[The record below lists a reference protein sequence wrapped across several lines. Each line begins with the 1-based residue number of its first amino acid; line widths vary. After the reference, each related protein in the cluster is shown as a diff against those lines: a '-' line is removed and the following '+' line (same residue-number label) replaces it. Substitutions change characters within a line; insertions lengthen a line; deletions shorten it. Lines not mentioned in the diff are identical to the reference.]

1 MPGATAWDGP
11 PWEALGP
18 RDGCDLPGGA
28 EASRWTPRQKLGGG
42 AVDQWVGHKQG
53 FSVLDGPWNHLED
66 FTDSYR
72 LGPAPGLM
80 ISLVSGVAFVAAFL
94 KVPQMILT
102 RGQGE
107 TSDAESR
114 AARDKEVG
122 RLAAS
127 VRHPPWRTLRC
138 AKDETGPASGLEYK
152 TPAKQEPGRNPLSW
166 DLVQSQRE
174 TCPSASGLP
183 KPPVPPSWRP
193 ASLCCS
199 HLVPCP
205 SARLQG
211 DSRRQRLCHVF
222 IIDPK
227 HPQ

>member
-28 EASRWTPRQKLGGG
+28 EASRWTPRQKLGRG

-66 FTDSYR
+66 FTDSYC

-80 ISLVSGVAFVAAFL
+80 ISLVSVVTFVAAFL

-102 RGQGE
+102 CGQGE

-138 AKDETGPASGLEYK
+138 VKDKTGPASGLEYK
-152 TPAKQEPGRNPLSW
+152 TPAKEDRQEPPLLGFGPKSEG
-166 DLVQSQRE
+166 DLPFSLWAPQAPCATRLE
-174 TCPSASGLP
+174 PCLP
-183 KPPVPPSWRP
+183 V
-193 ASLCCS
+193 L
-199 HLVPCP
+199 
-205 SARLQG
+205 
-211 DSRRQRLCHVF
+211 
-222 IIDPK
+222 
-227 HPQ
+227 